1 MELKAKKKMYGCEAY
16 TRARVFL
23 RKLESSSKELTPNQ
37 FVMLKERALDGDI
50 EGAYVS
56 MKRHIND
63 NRLKKM
69 IKSGVNVVW
78 RDLCVRGGC

>member
-1 MELKAKKKMYGCEAY
+1 MELKVKKMYGCEAY

-23 RKLESSSKELTPNQ
+23 RKLESSGKELTPNQ

-56 MKRHIND
+56 MKQHIND

-69 IKSGVNVVW
+69 IKSGVNIVW